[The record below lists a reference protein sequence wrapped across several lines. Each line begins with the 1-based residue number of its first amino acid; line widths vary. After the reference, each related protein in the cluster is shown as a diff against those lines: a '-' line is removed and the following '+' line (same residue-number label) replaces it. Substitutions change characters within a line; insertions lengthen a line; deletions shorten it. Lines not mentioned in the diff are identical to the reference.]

1 MGPVQPKFAT
11 FVSPD
16 DRALAASRMIS
27 GDVLRLGIINPAVEP
42 YKSKLGKAGITVVD
56 LTKLETGP

>member
-1 MGPVQPKFAT
+1 
-11 FVSPD
+11 
-16 DRALAASRMIS
+16 MIS